1 MQPPCT
7 SRTIRPLGLKTA
19 GSHEI
24 FVFFSPPIFQ
34 RHVILFP
41 PNSSLTYFPP
51 HTVYHYAFL
60 SNLVRFVFLAK
71 KEGREREN
79 YTCAYKQRIDRSACK
94 RSKIFMTGLVKKKEE
109 KKEGKPSDEE
119 EKRRQEGEKCAFR
132 RDWTHKL
139 IERRD
144 EREKKEVER
153 KIPSA
158 WSSYFHVLDIYI
170 YTLLFWVFSSRR
182 VGGGIVAAR
191 HNTSHRYTAYRRVTS
206 IRPDCITGDRNE
218 TAANETIP

>member
-132 RDWTHKL
+132 RD
-139 IERRD
+139 
-144 EREKKEVER
+144 
-153 KIPSA
+153 
-158 WSSYFHVLDIYI
+158 
-170 YTLLFWVFSSRR
+170 
-182 VGGGIVAAR
+182 
-191 HNTSHRYTAYRRVTS
+191 
-206 IRPDCITGDRNE
+206 
-218 TAANETIP
+218 

>member
-1 MQPPCT
+1 MRKYVFPFFLFLLRKQRMQPPCT

-24 FVFFSPPIFQ
+24 FVFFFSPPIFQ

-94 RSKIFMTGLVKKKEE
+94 RSKIFMTGLVKKGRK
-109 KKEGKPSDEE
+109 KRGNRVMKKRKEGRKERNAHS
-119 EKRRQEGEKCAFR
+119 GG
-132 RDWTHKL
+132 
-139 IERRD
+139 IEHINWSKGGT
-144 EREKKEVER
+144 REKKKRLKE
-153 KIPSA
+153 K
-158 WSSYFHVLDIYI
+158 
-170 YTLLFWVFSSRR
+170 
-182 VGGGIVAAR
+182 
-191 HNTSHRYTAYRRVTS
+191 YRLH
-206 IRPDCITGDRNE
+206 DRLIS
-218 TAANETIP
+218 TY